1 VAARRKAGKKK
12 TATRKKAA
20 KKAKARAPAAPMAAA
35 KAGSEA
41 AAEVAVPE
49 ASAEARLP
57 EPLHE
62 MERLLGAFRRRDWLR
77 PFGFDWPAWPELSL
91 ERFPS
96 IDVVDRDK
104 EIQVKA
110 EIPGIE
116 KDDLSVTVTD
126 RTLTIKGET
135 RHEEESDEGEL
146 HRREIRRGSFSRS
159 LTLPEDVDG
168 SKAKA
173 SYKDGVLELTLP
185 KRRRSKRHAVGLD

>member
-1 VAARRKAGKKK
+1 MAAKRKTRKKKAGTRKK
-12 TATRKKAA
+12 TAAEKASN
-20 KKAKARAPAAPMAAA
+20 RAPAARKAAA
-35 KAGSEA
+35 KASPA
-41 AAEVAVPE
+41 PAEVAP
-49 ASAEARLP
+49 AEQPVEGRLP
-57 EPLHE
+57 AGLRD
-62 MERLLGAFRRRDWLR
+62 MERLLGAFRQRDWLR

-135 RHEEESDEGEL
+135 HHEEESEEGEL

-168 SKAKA
+168 SKAVA
-173 SYKDGVLELTLP
+173 SYKDGVLELRLP
-185 KRRRSKRHAVGLD
+185 KRRRSKRHAVEVG